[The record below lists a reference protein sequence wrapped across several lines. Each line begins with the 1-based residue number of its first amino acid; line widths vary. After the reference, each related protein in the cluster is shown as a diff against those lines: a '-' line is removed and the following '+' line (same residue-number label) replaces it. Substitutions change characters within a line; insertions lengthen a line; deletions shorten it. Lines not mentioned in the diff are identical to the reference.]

1 MLKQLAPQGSQVSV
15 LFNPKTAPQSAYYL
29 KLLEAAALSLALKL
43 KIVQVR
49 NADEIEREIDE
60 LTRQSNAGLVVLPDI
75 FTAAQAL
82 RDLIVARTAQ
92 HRIPAVYPYIVC

>member
-1 MLKQLAPQGSQVSV
+1 MRPVNVGGVTITHA
-15 LFNPKTAPQSAYYL
+15 
-29 KLLEAAALSLALKL
+29 SLH
-43 KIVQVR
+43 